1 MKRVGLEALWSQRAG
16 AVARTAPDRV
26 SRRERGILGDSDFRS
41 RLFFFSLFRNIL
53 TSVLEPP
60 DVDPTATLCM
70 PGCAPSPGASEKC
83 ALPNGVRYLG
93 ILQSIR
99 KLTTTLLPPDFELI
113 GRRAGKAVGI
123 LTACSHI
130 SHARRSLR
138 SWICVSSARETHAGQ
153 TVVVASRKRWRRVSR
168 NHVLASCFA

>member
-1 MKRVGLEALWSQRAG
+1 MEPEGWG
-16 AVARTAPDRV
+16 AVARTALTRV

-70 PGCAPSPGASEKC
+70 PGCPPPHTAGASEKC

-113 GRRAGKAVGI
+113 GR
-123 LTACSHI
+123 
-130 SHARRSLR
+130 
-138 SWICVSSARETHAGQ
+138 
-153 TVVVASRKRWRRVSR
+153 
-168 NHVLASCFA
+168 LAMEKPSVF